1 MSDYAGSY
9 NFKRVSITKNNN
21 TSDITDLVTEVNVF
35 AYIEQPSTTVII
47 SIKDSTNFLNDF
59 PIKGGQEIEIEVE
72 FDNEQRIWNLV
83 VASVENTNNSLNATV
98 YNLRCVSHLL
108 FKSHYTTIS
117 QSFKG
122 KVSDIAESIFNQYKN
137 DKESIRIWDESINSS
152 SYVIP
157 GWSPV
162 QTLIWLASKSRA
174 KNTNTRFKFF
184 QDSFLNYNF
193 LPVEILNEKYLED
206 DIQNFYYH
214 IDKTNNIERKM
225 REVQEIT
232 SYKIND
238 SNDILGSFANGFIS
252 GELFEYNTTS
262 KNSNTIN
269 HNYFND
275 FETFKDETANKKPL
289 WKLTDLSGSFAQEI
303 FGNGLEIEQVS
314 RFRDDDLSDVS
325 EILDKSNI
333 VNSYFNLS
341 NNLITIDIKGNNVTD
356 IGQIVNLFFP
366 KTKPLDPG
374 NLKDEMLSG
383 RYLVVGKRQQFSKND
398 NVIQLECIR
407 DSNIITS
414 MYSGND
420 ELGGEEV

>member
-117 QSFKG
+117 QSFEG

-325 EILDKSNI
+325 EILDKSNV

-414 MYSGND
+414 VYSGND

>member
-162 QTLIWLASKSRA
+162 QILIWLASKSRA